1 MPSAAE
7 SRRSARRVR
16 ARTAVSTLVVLA
28 ALAVAVSPAQAA
40 TTAKVCRTRVAVV
53 VESPGGFAVGYLY
66 RGDRVRVLRRSAD
79 RRWMRINTRNE
90 LRGWIRSRSLCR

>member
-7 SRRSARRVR
+7 SRHRGGRRR
-16 ARTAVSTLVVLA
+16 AAAGTLAVLA
-28 ALAVAVSPAQAA
+28 ALAIPASPAAAA
-40 TTAKVCRTRVAVV
+40 TRAKVCGARSVVV

-79 RRWMRINTRNE
+79 RRWSRINTPTE
-90 LRGWIRSRSLCR
+90 LRGWIRTASLCRS

>member
-1 MPSAAE
+1 M
-7 SRRSARRVR
+7 RLRI
-16 ARTAVSTLVVLA
+16 AVGTLVVLA
-28 ALAVAVSPAQAA
+28 AFAVAAAPAPAA
-40 TTAKVCRTRVAVV
+40 TSAKVCRARVAVV

-79 RRWMRINTRNE
+79 RRWARINTHNE

>member
-1 MPSAAE
+1 MRSAAE
-7 SRRSARRVR
+7 SGRSARIRR

-28 ALAVAVSPAQAA
+28 TLAVAAAPAQAA
-40 TTAKVCRTRVAVV
+40 SSAKVCGSRVAVV

-79 RRWMRINTRNE
+79 RRWARINTQNE

>member
-1 MPSAAE
+1 M
-7 SRRSARRVR
+7 RL
-16 ARTAVSTLVVLA
+16 RTAVGTLAVLA
-28 ALAVAVSPAQAA
+28 AFAVAAAPASAA
-40 TTAKVCRTRVAVV
+40 TSAKVCRARVAVV

-79 RRWMRINTRNE
+79 RRWARINTHNE

>member
-7 SRRSARRVR
+7 AARIARTVR
-16 ARTAVSTLVVLA
+16 LRTAVGTLAVLA
-28 ALAVAVSPAQAA
+28 AFAVAAAPASAA
-40 TTAKVCRTRVAVV
+40 TSAKVCRARVAVV

-79 RRWMRINTRNE
+79 RRWARINTHNE